1 MKSLY
6 LLVIKG
12 IQIKTTMIYHFVRK
26 KTLTIFLMLFLI
38 AEIFIVTWYFN
49 AFRESVKVSENSLR
63 KVISRT
69 LKLLISF
76 DGRIIPF
83 LVIYSKAIVQ
93 YRGKMLL
100 ALNMVEKNQKRIK
113 CSVSGKQFIYCT
125 SILYM

>member
-12 IQIKTTMIYHFVRK
+12 IQIKTTMIYHFVHK